1 MDISSIF
8 QTWLNVLTKPGEEVF
23 TAEREKSSATLK
35 TASHL
40 VWMILASVISALLG
54 TLQAQIFSSPLGG
67 VGQIMEML
75 PTELQ
80 GELGPITETDT
91 PGGSFLNL
99 SIIIFGPITFLI
111 GVGIYHVV
119 ASVLGGRGQF
129 GRYAYLY
136 ATFGAPIIIVGSIL
150 GFLPAVGG
158 CLGGILGI
166 YQVVLNYFA
175 LKVEYELSQGRAIV
189 VVVAPLLVG
198 LALAACLAIALV
210 GMVASVSQ

>member
-8 QTWLNVLTKPGEEVF
+8 QTWLNVLTKPGEEIF
-23 TAEREKSSATLK
+23 AAEREKSSATLK
-35 TASHL
+35 TAL
-40 VWMILASVISALLG
+40 VWMILASLIAALLG

-198 LALAACLAIALV
+198 MALAACLAIALV
-210 GMVASVSQ
+210 GMVASAFQ

>member
-35 TASHL
+35 TAL
-40 VWMILASVISALLG
+40 VWMIMASVIAALLG

-111 GVGIYHVV
+111 GVGIYHIV

-136 ATFGAPIIIVGSIL
+136 ATFGAPIVIAGSIL

-166 YQVVLNYFA
+166 YQIVLNYFA

-210 GMVASVSQ
+210 GMVASVMQ

>member
-1 MDISSIF
+1 
-8 QTWLNVLTKPGEEVF
+8 
-23 TAEREKSSATLK
+23 
-35 TASHL
+35 
-40 VWMILASVISALLG
+40 MILASVIAALLG

-67 VGQIMEML
+67 ISQVMEML
-75 PTELQ
+75 PAELQ
-80 GELGPITETDT
+80 GEIGPITEIDSS
-91 PGGSFLNL
+91 GGSFFNL
-99 SIIIFGPITFLI
+99 LIIIFGPITFLI
-111 GVGIYHVV
+111 GVGIYHIV

-136 ATFGAPIIIVGSIL
+136 ATFGAPIVIAGSIL

-166 YQVVLNYFA
+166 YQIVLNYFA

-210 GMVASVSQ
+210 GMVASVMQ

>member
-35 TASHL
+35 TAL

>member
-35 TASHL
+35 TAL

-99 SIIIFGPITFLI
+99 SIIFFGPITFLI

-136 ATFGAPIIIVGSIL
+136 ATFGAPIIIVVSIL

-166 YQVVLNYFA
+166 YQVVLN
-175 LKVEYELSQGRAIV
+175 
-189 VVVAPLLVG
+189 
-198 LALAACLAIALV
+198 
-210 GMVASVSQ
+210 

>member
-1 MDISSIF
+1 MDFNSIF
-8 QTWLNVLTKPGEEVF
+8 QTWVNVLTKPGEEVF

-35 TASHL
+35 TAL
-40 VWMILASVISALLG
+40 IWMILASVISALLG

-80 GELGPITETDT
+80 GELGPISETDT
-91 PGGSFLNL
+91 PGGSFFNL
-99 SIIIFGPITFLI
+99 SIIFFGPITFLI

-158 CLGGILGI
+158 CLGALLGI
-166 YQVVLNYFA
+166 YQIVLNYFA
-175 LKVEYELSQGRAIV
+175 LKVEYQLSQGRAVV

-210 GMVASVSQ
+210 GMFASLMQ

>member
-1 MDISSIF
+1 MDFNSIF
-8 QTWLNVLTKPGEEVF
+8 QTWVNVLTKPGEEVF

-35 TASHL
+35 TAL
-40 VWMILASVISALLG
+40 IWMILASVVSALLG
-54 TLQAQIFSSPLGG
+54 TLQAQIFSSSLGG

-80 GELGPITETDT
+80 GELGPISEADA
-91 PGGSFLNL
+91 PGGSLFNL
-99 SIIIFGPITFLI
+99 SIIVFGPITFLI

-129 GRYAYLY
+129 GRYAYLS
-136 ATFGAPIIIVGSIL
+136 ATFGAPIVIVGSIL

-158 CLGGILGI
+158 CLGALLGI

-175 LKVEYELSQGRAIV
+175 LKVEYQLSQGRAV
-189 VVVAPLLVG
+189 VAVVAPLLVG
-198 LALAACLAIALV
+198 LVLVACLAITVV
-210 GMVASVSQ
+210 GLLASLMQ

>member
-1 MDISSIF
+1 MDLNSIF

-35 TASHL
+35 TAL
-40 VWMILASVISALLG
+40 LWMILASVISALLG

-198 LALAACLAIALV
+198 MALAACLAIALV
-210 GMVASVSQ
+210 GMVASTFQ

>member
-1 MDISSIF
+1 MDFNSIF

-23 TAEREKSSATLK
+23 TAEREKASATLK
-35 TASHL
+35 TAL

-67 VGQIMEML
+67 ISQVMEML
-75 PTELQ
+75 PAELQ
-80 GELGPITETDT
+80 GEIGPISETDT

-158 CLGGILGI
+158 CLAGILGI

-198 LALAACLAIALV
+198 MALAACLAIALV
-210 GMVASVSQ
+210 GMLASQMQ